1 MGQIASDYFKK
12 YGSAY
17 IAENPF
23 TVEELIRMGSHDI
36 QEEYAGLMD
45 SEESYIPAELLASL
59 LRDRAFFTNLLAL
72 RDSGRIIA
80 LRWRQIRCRSFVTVQ
95 RIIYVWADSLFAE
108 IGIRSYFI
116 CHLWHVIPG
125 PDILSGHCC
134 AKKYNSTVSGL
145 LSKVE

>member
-45 SEESYIPAELLASL
+45 SEESYIPAIFPPNSWQ
-59 LRDRAFFTNLLAL
+59 AF
-72 RDSGRIIA
+72 
-80 LRWRQIRCRSFVTVQ
+80 CVT
-95 RIIYVWADSLFAE
+95 AHFSP
-108 IGIRSYFI
+108 I
-116 CHLWHVIPG
+116 C
-125 PDILSGHCC
+125 
-134 AKKYNSTVSGL
+134 
-145 LSKVE
+145 

>member
-45 SEESYIPAELLASL
+45 SEESYIPAEVMNSL

-72 RDSGRIIA
+72 RDSGEQVVMSNVSIAITSNHVGVEGISPEDAAENIIA
-80 LRWRQIRCRSFVTVQ
+80 F
-95 RIIYVWADSLFAE
+95 YE
-108 IGIRSYFI
+108 Y
-116 CHLWHVIPG
+116 
-125 PDILSGHCC
+125 
-134 AKKYNSTVSGL
+134 
-145 LSKVE
+145 

>member
-80 LRWRQIRCRSFVTVQ
+80 LENKAKVAQKSFKEPKPKRVTIRN
-95 RIIYVWADSLFAE
+95 I
-108 IGIRSYFI
+108 
-116 CHLWHVIPG
+116 
-125 PDILSGHCC
+125 
-134 AKKYNSTVSGL
+134 
-145 LSKVE
+145 